1 MTRSFGRL
9 KVQRIR
15 DISRRMEKKKQE
27 NKGFNNVEQNN
38 DSTQLEISVSS
49 LFVICFIGCTR
60 GSILILKV
68 NEL

>member
-27 NKGFNNVEQNN
+27 NKGFNNVEQNS

-49 LFVICFIGCTR
+49 L
-60 GSILILKV
+60 L
-68 NEL
+68 